1 MWYSNNGSGD
11 NRKRVDDMRYA
22 IYYRTNNGCK
32 ETLNC
37 QNKAVLD
44 LLVKNM
50 IKENCCAIAYAK
62 IYKSGEYSARK
73 FIKGNA
79 MFL

>member
-1 MWYSNNGSGD
+1 MEVGITEKG
-11 NRKRVDDMRYA
+11 VDMRYA
-22 IYYRTNNGCK
+22 LYYRMNNGCK

-44 LLVKNM
+44 LLLKNM